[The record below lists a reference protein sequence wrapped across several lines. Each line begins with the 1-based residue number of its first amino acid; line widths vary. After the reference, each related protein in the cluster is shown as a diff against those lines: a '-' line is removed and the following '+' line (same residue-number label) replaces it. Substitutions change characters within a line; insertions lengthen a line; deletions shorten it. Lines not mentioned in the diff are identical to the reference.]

1 MLYNSFI
8 LKPIFYI
15 IRIIEASYPESI
27 TRRFFAFIG
36 MVAKKI
42 NEAYEN
48 SLVSKIIGKIVNFI
62 IVLFTNSSI
71 FDFFAR
77 EGRLGKWWE
86 NSLVFRVLN
95 EVLTA
100 PSNLFKNIYRNNEE
114 IFKGSVFF
122 RMLSLLVHRF
132 EIILGLSLLVTL
144 IVPHE
149 RWSNIYSTAIAL
161 ALLFLLFVCTII
173 KKNSYFN
180 LKALDFS
187 LVLFIVIM
195 ALSWVT
201 SISRSSSLRFLIMN
215 MTCFLF
221 VFIIVS
227 SLKNEKSLGTFIEIV
242 LVGTTVISL
251 YGLYQF
257 FSDSVRFDPS
267 LTSVYLNEGMP
278 GRVYATVFN
287 PNNFAEILVIMLPFY
302 GAVIFNA
309 RTFVKKAAFLVMALP
324 TLAVLFC
331 TGSRSG
337 WIAFAV
343 FVFVYTFLKNKR
355 LLPFMLIA
363 GMVAVPFL
371 PQHIYRRIQTLF
383 NLSKDTSAQY
393 RLKIIQTSWPMLK
406 DYILTGV
413 GLGTDVFMD
422 VVAKY
427 KQYASKV
434 PVHTH
439 VMYMQIWVEMGL
451 MGILSF
457 VWFVFRTIKSSVIHI
472 LEKAN
477 LYYTNV
483 LIAGVSSLLGILTM
497 AGVEY
502 VWYYPRVMLFFWV
515 DAAIVLAALSTLKV
529 RNHRLSEE

>member
-15 IRIIEASYPESI
+15 IRIIEASYPESL
-27 TRRFFAFIG
+27 TRKFSAFIG
-36 MVAKKI
+36 MVAKKV

-48 SLVSKIIGKIVNFI
+48 SLSGKIIGKFVNFI
-62 IVLFTNSSI
+62 IVLFTNSLI

-95 EVLTA
+95 VVLTL
-100 PSNLFKNIYRNNEE
+100 PSNLFRNIYRNKEE
-114 IFKGSVFF
+114 VFKSSLFF
-122 RMLSLLVHRF
+122 RLLSLLIHRF
-132 EIILGLSLLVTL
+132 EIILGLSLFVTL

-149 RWSNIYSTAIAL
+149 MWSNIYSTAIAL

-187 LVLFIVIM
+187 LVLFIVVM
-195 ALSWVT
+195 VLSWAT
-201 SISRSSSLRFLIMN
+201 SIERGSSLRFLIIN
-215 MTCFLF
+215 MTGFLF

-242 LVGTTVISL
+242 LVGVTVISL

-257 FSDSVRFDPS
+257 VTDSVRFDPS

-278 GRVYATVFN
+278 GRVYATVDN
-287 PNNFAEILVIMLPFY
+287 PNNFAEILVMMLPFY

-309 RTFVKKAAFLVMALP
+309 RTFVKKAAFFVMAVPAL
-324 TLAVLFC
+324 TVLFC

-343 FVFVYTFLKNKR
+343 FVFVYTFFKNKR
-355 LLPFMLIA
+355 LLPFILIG

-371 PQHIYRRIQTLF
+371 PQHVYRRILTLF

-393 RLKIIQTSWPMLK
+393 RLKIIQTSLPVLK

-413 GLGTDVFMD
+413 GLGTDVFMNI
-422 VVAKY
+422 VSKY
-427 KQYASKV
+427 KIYASKV

-457 VWFVFRTIKSSVIHI
+457 VWFVFRTVKSSITNI
-472 LEKAN
+472 LEKSN
-477 LYYTNV
+477 SYYTNV

-497 AGVEY
+497 GAVEY

-515 DAAIVLAALSTLKV
+515 DAAIVLSALSTLKV
-529 RNHRLSEE
+529 RKHRLSED

>member
-8 LKPIFYI
+8 LKPIFYL
-15 IRIIEASYPESI
+15 IRIIEASYPESF
-27 TRRFFAFIG
+27 TRKIFAFFG
-36 MVAKKI
+36 AMAKKI
-42 NEAYEN
+42 NEVYEN
-48 SLVSKIIGKIVNFI
+48 SLVCKIIGKIVNFI
-62 IVLFTNSSI
+62 IILFTNSSV
-71 FDFFAR
+71 FGFFAKD
-77 EGRLGKWWE
+77 GRISKWWE
-86 NSLVFRVLN
+86 NSLIFKLSDAVI
-95 EVLTA
+95 TA
-100 PSNLFKNIYRNNEE
+100 PSNLFKNIYRSKEE
-114 IFKGSVFF
+114 VFKGSIFF
-122 RMLSLLVHRF
+122 RLLSLIIHRF
-132 EIILGLSLLVTL
+132 EIIIGMALVVTL

-149 RWSNIYSTAIAL
+149 MWSDVYSTIIAF
-161 ALLFLLFVCTII
+161 ALLFLLFVCTIV

-180 LKALDFS
+180 LKALDVS
-187 LVLFIVIM
+187 LIFFILVM
-195 ALSWVT
+195 VLSWVT
-201 SISRSSSLRFLIMN
+201 SINRSSSLIFLVKN

-227 SLKNEKSLGTFIEIV
+227 SLKNEKSLGTFIEII
-242 LVGTTVISL
+242 LVGTTVISI
-251 YGLYQF
+251 YGLWQY

-309 RTFVKKAAFLVMALP
+309 RTFVKKATFLVLAIP
-324 TLAVLFC
+324 ALAVLFC

-343 FVFVYTFLKNKR
+343 FVLVYTFLKNKR
-355 LLPFMLIA
+355 LLPFMFVA
-363 GMVAVPFL
+363 GMLAVPFL
-371 PQHIYRRIQTLF
+371 PQHVYRRIQTLF

-393 RLKIIQTSWPMLK
+393 RIKIIQTSLPMLK

-427 KQYASKV
+427 RQYASKV

-457 VWFVFRTIKSSVIHI
+457 VWFIFRTVKSSITNI
-472 LEKAN
+472 LEQTN
-477 LYYTNV
+477 PYYTNV

-497 AGVEY
+497 AAVEY
-502 VWYYPRVMLFFWV
+502 IWYYPRVMLFFWIDV
-515 DAAIVLAALSTLKV
+515 AIVLAALSTLKV
-529 RNHRLSEE
+529 RKHRLSED